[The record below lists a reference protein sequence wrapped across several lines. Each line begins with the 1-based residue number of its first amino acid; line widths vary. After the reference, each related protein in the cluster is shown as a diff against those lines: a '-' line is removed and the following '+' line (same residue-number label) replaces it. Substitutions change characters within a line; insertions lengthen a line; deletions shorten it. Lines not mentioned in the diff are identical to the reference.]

1 MWSAHFSCFSISFQ
15 VCSKNFFR
23 LRLSALSRCP
33 SFLPEQVTCRK
44 IKSYRRTGDSLFSFQ
59 FFHYFPRLDSV
70 GVLNSDLSNFMSLS
84 WTLSRYSQLS
94 PDILQ
99 LALIS
104 VLFFEAQ
111 DSPGWTL
118 DKQEGE
124 NDAKSQ
130 ETIYRSSVL
139 PPAIP
144 DHPITLQAL
153 WTDQLAIHICRFPQA
168 ATPCARLS
176 HARAHM
182 HAAAVVPPP
191 LGPAAFETKVAPNPA
206 GVAAAVWWQIQKHVL
221 VGWRRP
227 RGASELP
234 IHAAVP
240 GATPRGRFTSDSARL
255 SRERLFYIYLKI
267 STIL

>member
-15 VCSKNFFR
+15 VCSKNLFR
-23 LRLSALSRCP
+23 LRLSALSRCL
-33 SFLPEQVTCRK
+33 SFLPEQVTFRK

-130 ETIYRSSVL
+130 ETIYSSSVL

-144 DHPITLQAL
+144 DHAITLQAL

-191 LGPAAFETKVAPNPA
+191 LGPAAFETKVAPNPT
-206 GVAAAVWWQIQKHVL
+206 GVAAAVWWRNSL
-221 VGWRRP
+221 V
-227 RGASELP
+227 
-234 IHAAVP
+234 
-240 GATPRGRFTSDSARL
+240 
-255 SRERLFYIYLKI
+255 
-267 STIL
+267 